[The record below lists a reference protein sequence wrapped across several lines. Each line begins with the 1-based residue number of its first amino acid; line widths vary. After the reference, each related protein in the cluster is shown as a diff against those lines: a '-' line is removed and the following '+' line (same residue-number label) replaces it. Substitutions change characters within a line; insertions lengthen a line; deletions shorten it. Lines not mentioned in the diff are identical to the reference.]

1 MSANM
6 DDAGN
11 APKKKSSEIH
21 DLSTDAL
28 TDEENGADEYCSNM
42 RLTRASV
49 CTCGHTPADAT
60 CADSAAA
67 RRYTSV
73 QGLVSLPPRSE
84 TWSAAFW

>member
-28 TDEENGADEYCSNM
+28 TDEEAGTVSGGATLEPSLNPTI
-42 RLTRASV
+42 RPSV
-49 CTCGHTPADAT
+49 NPCWRPIGSTTPTSGH
-60 CADSAAA
+60 
-67 RRYTSV
+67 
-73 QGLVSLPPRSE
+73 
-84 TWSAAFW
+84 